1 MYSTPSKRISKGWT
15 SSLSTTS
22 AICWQSSNSVT
33 LRWTPTTRF
42 SCTTRAWT
50 QKTFSVQLMQFRLF
64 SLLQHRGLKPVCLQS
79 PAQQESC
86 TLPVQP
92 GLGPEKSG
100 CCSQTHH
107 SSCTTHL
114 NSQFPPVKGE
124 VIFTEIF
131 MDRCW
136 TSCMTPSSQCGLNPW
151 NAVLQSVPAGTGN
164 KSQWYPKGPEGFP
177 CLCWLTPAS
186 LSQQVT
192 ADGWSSS
199 RVGTI
204 PIIYGC

>member
-33 LRWTPTTRF
+33 LRWTPTTSF

-64 SLLQHRGLKPVCLQS
+64 SLLQHRGLKLVCLQS

-92 GLGPEKSG
+92 GLGLEKSG

-114 NSQFPPVKGE
+114 NSQFPPVKGRWFVLRFSWIGAE
-124 VIFTEIF
+124 HPAWHPVLNVVLIHE
-131 MDRCW
+131 M
-136 TSCMTPSSQCGLNPW
+136 QC
-151 NAVLQSVPAGTGN
+151 
-164 KSQWYPKGPEGFP
+164 
-177 CLCWLTPAS
+177 CS
-186 LSQQVT
+186 LSLLGLGTSPSGTQRVLK
-192 ADGWSSS
+192 AFPAFAGWHQHHYPS
-199 RVGTI
+199 RWLLMAEVALELGQFQ
-204 PIIYGC
+204 